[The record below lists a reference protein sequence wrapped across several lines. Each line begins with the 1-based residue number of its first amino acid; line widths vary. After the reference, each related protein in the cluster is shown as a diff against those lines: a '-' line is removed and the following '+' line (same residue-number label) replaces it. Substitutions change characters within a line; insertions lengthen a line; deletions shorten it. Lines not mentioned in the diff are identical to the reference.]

1 MARKLKK
8 SGTYVMVSVR
18 IDPLVFAEIN
28 ALAAS
33 KGITTS
39 TALRRAIG
47 RYLKSTDTKGA
58 TQ

>member
-1 MARKLKK
+1 MDKKRRASKK
-8 SGTYVMVSVR
+8 SVLIAVR
-18 IDPLVFAEIN
+18 IDPDVFAKIT

-47 RYLKSTDTKGA
+47 RYLNSTDTKGA